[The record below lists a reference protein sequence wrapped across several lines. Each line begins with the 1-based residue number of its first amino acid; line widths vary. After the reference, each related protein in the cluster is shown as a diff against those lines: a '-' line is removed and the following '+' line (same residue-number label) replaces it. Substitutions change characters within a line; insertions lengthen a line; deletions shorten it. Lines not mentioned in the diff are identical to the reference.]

1 MQCGWSVGVE
11 KKGPEVVFGSI
22 LLVREGTA
30 RPCALAHFRGIASCG
45 RRYLYMFSVQTSLIG
60 IVTVSSLLEHSA
72 SV

>member
-45 RRYLYMFSVQTSLIG
+45 RRYRYMFSVQTSLIG